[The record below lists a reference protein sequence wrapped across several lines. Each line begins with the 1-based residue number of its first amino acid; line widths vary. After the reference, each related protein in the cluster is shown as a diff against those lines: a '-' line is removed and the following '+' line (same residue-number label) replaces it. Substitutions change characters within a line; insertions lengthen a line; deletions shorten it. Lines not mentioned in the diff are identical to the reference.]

1 MTLRLGTRGSALA
14 RTQSQWVADRVA
26 ATSGEP
32 VELVVISTR
41 GDRDQRSALSRIGG
55 KGLFTAE
62 LEAALRDRSIDFAV
76 HSLKDLPTADPEG
89 LALGAIPVRE
99 DPRDALVG
107 KPIEA
112 LGPGSRVAT
121 GSLRR
126 KVQLEA
132 HVPGI
137 VIEALRGNVDTRL
150 RKLEER
156 GLDGVV
162 LAMAGLNRLGI
173 ARADVVPIAREI
185 MIPAVGQGALAV
197 QCRRGDDRVLE
208 RLQSIDDGPTRSAID
223 AERAFLAT
231 YGGGCN
237 VPAAAHAW
245 WEGSSLHMLA
255 CAEGP
260 GGLRRFEGEGSEP
273 QALGT
278 AAARAL
284 VS

>member
-32 VELVVISTR
+32 VELVVISTK

-62 LEAALRDRSIDFAV
+62 LETALRDRTIDFAV

-89 LALGAIPVRE
+89 LVLGAIPVRE

-107 KPIEA
+107 KPLEA

-132 HVPGI
+132 RVPGI
-137 VIEALRGNVDTRL
+137 AIEELRGNVDTRL

-156 GLDGVV
+156 GLDGIV

-173 ARADVVPIAREI
+173 ARADVVPLAREI

-208 RLQSIDDGPTRSAID
+208 RLQPIEDGPTRSAID

-245 WEGSSLHMLA
+245 WEGSSLRMLA

-260 GGLRRFEGEGSEP
+260 DGLRRFSGEGTDP

-284 VS
+284 LP

>member
-1 MTLRLGTRGSALA
+1 MTLRLGTRGSVLA

-41 GDRDQRSALSRIGG
+41 GDRDQKSALSRIGG

-62 LEAALRDRSIDFAV
+62 LEAALRERTIDFAV

-89 LALGAIPVRE
+89 LTLGAIPVRE

-107 KPIEA
+107 KPLEA
-112 LGPGSRVAT
+112 LGAGSRVAT

-132 HVPGI
+132 RVPGI
-137 VIEALRGNVDTRL
+137 AIEDLRGNVDTRL

-173 ARADVVPIAREI
+173 ARADIVPLEREI

-197 QCRRGDDRVLE
+197 QCRRADDRVLAC
-208 RLQSIDDGPTRSAID
+208 LHSIDDAPTRSAID

-245 WEGSSLHMLA
+245 WEGSSLRILA
-255 CAEGP
+255 CVQGP
-260 GGLRRFEGEGSEP
+260 EGLRRFSGEGSDP
-273 QALGT
+273 SALGI

-284 VS
+284 LA

>member
-41 GDRDQRSALSRIGG
+41 GDRDQKSALSRIGG

-62 LEAALRDRSIDFAV
+62 LEAALRERTIDFAV

-89 LALGAIPVRE
+89 LTLGAIPVRE

-107 KPIEA
+107 KPLEA
-112 LGPGSRVAT
+112 LAAGSRVAT

-132 HVPGI
+132 RVPGI
-137 VIEALRGNVDTRL
+137 AIEDLRGNVDTRL

-173 ARADVVPIAREI
+173 ARADIVPLEREI

-197 QCRRGDDRVLE
+197 QCRRGDDRVLACLE
-208 RLQSIDDGPTRSAID
+208 SIDDPPTRSAID

-245 WEGSSLHMLA
+245 WAGSDLRILA
-255 CAEGP
+255 CVQRPE
-260 GGLRRFEGEGSEP
+260 GLRRFSGEGSDP
-273 QALGT
+273 SALGI

-284 VS
+284 LA

>member
-1 MTLRLGTRGSALA
+1 VTLRLGTRGSALA

-41 GDRDQRSALSRIGG
+41 GDRDQKSALSRIGG

-62 LEAALRDRSIDFAV
+62 LEAALRERTIDFAV

-89 LALGAIPVRE
+89 LVLGAIPVRE
-99 DPRDALVG
+99 DPRDALIG
-107 KPIEA
+107 KPLEA

-132 HVPGI
+132 RLPGI
-137 VIEALRGNVDTRL
+137 AIEELRGNVDTRL
-150 RKLEER
+150 RKLTER

-173 ARADVVPIAREI
+173 ARADIVPLSREI

-197 QCRRGDDRVLE
+197 QCRGGDDRVLAC
-208 RLQSIDDGPTRSAID
+208 LQPIDDAPTRSAID
-223 AERAFLAT
+223 AERAFLSV

-245 WEGSSLHMLA
+245 WEGSSLAILA
-255 CAEGP
+255 CAQGP
-260 GGLRRFEGEGSEP
+260 EGLRRFSGEGNDPS
-273 QALGT
+273 ALGK

-284 VS
+284 LA

>member
-1 MTLRLGTRGSALA
+1 VGRRPRGSDVGRA
-14 RTQSQWVADRVA
+14 RRARRHLD
-26 ATSGEP
+26 E
-32 VELVVISTR
+32 

-62 LEAALRDRSIDFAV
+62 LEAALRDRTIDFAV

-89 LALGAIPVRE
+89 LVLGAIPVRE

-107 KPIEA
+107 KPLEA

-132 HVPGI
+132 QVPGI
-137 VIEALRGNVDTRL
+137 AIEELRGNVDTRL

-156 GLDGVV
+156 GLDGIV

-173 ARADVVPIAREI
+173 ARADVVPLAREI

-208 RLQSIDDGPTRSAID
+208 RLRSIDDGPTRSAID
-223 AERAFLAT
+223 AERAFSPT

-237 VPAAAHAW
+237 VPAPRTR
-245 WEGSSLHMLA
+245 GGRDRA
-255 CAEGP
+255 CTCSRA
-260 GGLRRFEGEGSEP
+260 RRDPAGCADSRVRGASP

-284 VS
+284 V

>member
-26 ATSGEP
+26 AASGEP
-32 VELVVISTR
+32 VELVIISTR
-41 GDRDQRSALSRIGG
+41 GDRDQRSALARIGG

-62 LEAALRDRSIDFAV
+62 LEAALRTSEIDFAV

-89 LALGAIPVRE
+89 LVLGAIPARE

-107 KPIEA
+107 KPFAE
-112 LGPGSRVAT
+112 LGPGARVAT

-132 HVPGI
+132 KVPGI
-137 VIEALRGNVDTRL
+137 VIEDLRGNVDTRL

-156 GLDGVV
+156 GLDAVV

-173 ARADVVPIAREI
+173 ARADVVPIPREI

-197 QCRRGDDRVLE
+197 QCRGGDERVLACLRAIE
-208 RLQSIDDGPTRSAID
+208 DPPTRSEID
-223 AERAFLAT
+223 AERAFLAA

-237 VPAAAHAW
+237 VPAAGHAW
-245 WEGSSLHMLA
+245 WEGKQLRFLA
-255 CAEGP
+255 CAQGP
-260 GGLRRFEGEGSEP
+260 NGLARFSGEGTDP
-273 QALGT
+273 AALGT

-284 VS
+284 AS

>member
-1 MTLRLGTRGSALA
+1 VTLRLGTRGSALA
-14 RTQSQWVADRVA
+14 RTQSQWVADRVLA
-26 ATSGEP
+26 ASGEP

-41 GDRDQRSALSRIGG
+41 GDRDQRSALARIGG

-62 LEAALRDRSIDFAV
+62 LEAALRDRTID
-76 HSLKDLPTADPEG
+76 S
-89 LALGAIPVRE
+89 
-99 DPRDALVG
+99 LVG
-107 KPIEA
+107 KPLET

-137 VIEALRGNVDTRL
+137 AIEELRGNVDTRL

-156 GLDGVV
+156 GLDGIV

-173 ARADVVPIAREI
+173 ARADVVPLAREI

-208 RLQSIDDGPTRSAID
+208 RLRSIEDGPTRSAID

-245 WEGSSLHMLA
+245 WEGSTLHMLA

-260 GGLRRFEGEGSEP
+260 GGLRRFAGEGSEP
-273 QALGT
+273 QALGI